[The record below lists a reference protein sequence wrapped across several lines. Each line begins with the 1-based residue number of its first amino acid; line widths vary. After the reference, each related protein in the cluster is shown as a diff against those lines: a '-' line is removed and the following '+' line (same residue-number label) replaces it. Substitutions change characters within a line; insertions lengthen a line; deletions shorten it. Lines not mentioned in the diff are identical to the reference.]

1 MGMMGSPGD
10 GDSANR
16 DRLRGKIGLR
26 AVNGSVEAEDFI
38 NRFRPEGRIFP
49 QFLQRAGVLEQ
60 GMGPVAHQVGR
71 GFEAGYEQQKG
82 HG

>member
-1 MGMMGSPGD
+1 M
-10 GDSANR
+10 
-16 DRLRGKIGLR
+16 
-26 AVNGSVEAEDFI
+26 NGSVEAEDFI

-71 GFEAGYEQQKG
+71 GFEARYEQQKG